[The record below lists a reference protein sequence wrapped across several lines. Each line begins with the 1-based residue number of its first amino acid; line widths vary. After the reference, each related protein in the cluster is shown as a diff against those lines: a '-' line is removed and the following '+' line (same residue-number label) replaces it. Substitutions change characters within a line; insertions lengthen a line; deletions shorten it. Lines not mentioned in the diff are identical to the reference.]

1 MKRVAFM
8 FPGQGAQTVGMG
20 KDIYEHY
27 ASVKQLYDHANQ
39 VLDRDIKQIMFEGP
53 KSTLTATENAQPALL
68 LSSIAIH
75 SLLIDEQ
82 IQPVMTVGHS
92 LGEYS
97 ALVAAGALSL
107 DDALPL
113 VSTRGKLMEE
123 AFPEGQG
130 TMAAVLGLSE
140 EAIIQSLEQLDL
152 DDEIVDLANINCPGQ
167 IVISGTVKGIEQAT
181 DVLKENGAKR
191 VLPLNVSG
199 PFHSRLMESANEA
212 FSSHLNKISI
222 NNASIPVYANVTAQP
237 VTDKEQ
243 IKTLLLKQL
252 YSPVRFEESINHML
266 KEDIDAFV
274 EVGNGKVLSGLVK
287 KIDRQAKIFSVR
299 DVETFQEF
307 IQWYK
312 EEE

>member
-20 KDIYEHY
+20 KDFYEQY

-39 VLDRDIKQIMFEGP
+39 VLGRDIKKIMFEGP
-53 KSTLTATENAQPALL
+53 QSTLTATENAQPALL

-82 IQPVMTVGHS
+82 IQPIMTVGHS

-107 DDALPL
+107 DEALPL

-140 EAIIQSLEQLDL
+140 EAIVQSLQQL
-152 DDEIVDLANINCPGQ
+152 DDEIVDVANINCPGQ
-167 IVISGTVKGIEQAT
+167 IVISGTVTGIEKAT
-181 DVLKENGAKR
+181 DILKENGAKR

-212 FSSHLNKISI
+212 FSSHLNKVDI
-222 NNASIPVYANVTAQP
+222 NNASIPVYANVTAEP

-243 IKTLLLKQL
+243 IKSLLLQQL
-252 YSPVRFEESINHML
+252 YSPVRFEASINHML

-287 KIDRQAKIFSVR
+287 KIDRQTKIFSVR
-299 DVETFQEF
+299 DVATFQEF
-307 IQWYK
+307 IKWYK
-312 EEE
+312 EEK